1 MKTIIVN
8 LTIQLLWVVVAL
20 FIGYWLASTI
30 FDALLWRC
38 IFSAIF
44 SVLAYFLMMWLTAT
58 FKALKDPDVQIASEL
73 RMSVK
78 RYRHYQRLYDEYQ
91 EFMAEHGVHSHA
103 SEEKFK
109 EIFKQIEIPNEW
121 RRYCA
126 YREEKSRNELRNEL
140 LGL

>member
-1 MKTIIVN
+1 MKNIIVN
-8 LTIQLLWVVVAL
+8 LTIQLLWVFVAL
-20 FIGYWLASTI
+20 FIGYWLASKI

-38 IFSAIF
+38 IFSGIF

-91 EFMAEHGVHSHA
+91 EFMAEHRVDSHA

-109 EIFKQIEIPNEW
+109 EI
-121 RRYCA
+121 
-126 YREEKSRNELRNEL
+126 
-140 LGL
+140 